1 MRDLFGFER
10 QPQPAS
16 VNTPAFASDKK
27 EFEIQGS
34 KKRNVDLV
42 RQPRCKINFK

>member
-16 VNTPAFASDKK
+16 VNTPAFAPDKK
-27 EFEIQGS
+27 EFEIQGVKS
-34 KKRNVDLV
+34 GMWTWCDSPVAK
-42 RQPRCKINFK
+42 

>member
-27 EFEIQGS
+27 EFEIQGVKS
-34 KKRNVDLV
+34 GMWTWCDSPVAK
-42 RQPRCKINFK
+42 